1 MTDYLSR
8 EDDFGMLSIT
18 DLLKARD
25 EFHLHLVHKANL
37 VGTAV
42 GRYRIRKSD
51 PWPGK
56 GGETGGAKGVRTLA
70 NSEVRYYSWPA
81 IDVDETALDDEIA
94 FLRTEIYMSDVE
106 PSVQRLTAFTRF
118 SSRV

>member
-8 EDDFGMLSIT
+8 DDDFGMLSIS

-25 EFHLHLVHKANL
+25 EFHLHLVHKANV
-37 VGTAV
+37 VGTAI

-56 GGETGGAKGVRTLA
+56 GGEASGAKSVRTLA

-81 IDVDETALDDEIA
+81 ILVFVSEWLDDRHFA
-94 FLRTEIYMSDVE
+94 
-106 PSVQRLTAFTRF
+106 PGGSVKPE
-118 SSRV
+118 